1 MQVVPVEYILAK
13 EEKRKENIEGNENFF
28 FLTLNVSVTRMRIM
42 TGFNKYYPRTHDYNA
57 YLLI

>member
-13 EEKRKENIEGNENFF
+13 ENIQGNEKF
-28 FLTLNVSVTRMRIM
+28 FLTLNVSVTTMRIM
-42 TGFNKYYPRTHDYNA
+42 MGFNQYYPRTHDYNA

>member
-13 EEKRKENIEGNENFF
+13 EKKRKENIQGNEKF
-28 FLTLNVSVTRMRIM
+28 FLTLNVSVTTMRIM
-42 TGFNKYYPRTHDYNA
+42 MGFNQYYPRTHDYNA

>member
-13 EEKRKENIEGNENFF
+13 EKREKKIYKEMKNF
-28 FLTLNVSVTRMRIM
+28 FLTLNVSVTTMRIM
-42 TGFNKYYPRTHDYNA
+42 MGFNQYYPRTHDYNA

>member
-13 EEKRKENIEGNENFF
+13 EKKRKENIQGNEKFF

-42 TGFNKYYPRTHDYNA
+42 MGFNQYYPRTHDYNA